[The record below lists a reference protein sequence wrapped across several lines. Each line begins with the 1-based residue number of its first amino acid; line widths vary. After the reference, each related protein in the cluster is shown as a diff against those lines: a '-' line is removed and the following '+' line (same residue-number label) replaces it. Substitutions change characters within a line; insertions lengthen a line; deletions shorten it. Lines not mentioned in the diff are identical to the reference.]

1 MFQAL
6 DYGLSQSE
14 EHQLSPSLENLIERM
29 TGSDSDDED
38 NMGNT
43 QIEADKDE
51 GIENDADDEENKAI
65 KMTLQDVIQVR
76 PAILKFE

>member
-1 MFQAL
+1 
-6 DYGLSQSE
+6 
-14 EHQLSPSLENLIERM
+14 M